1 MPLSRTC
8 FAYQQLAVF
17 DDSYLDPFPDQAE
30 HAAVSYALL
39 YHLYESGPNNFVE
52 GPYDTLPTT
61 RTFRS
66 MSPSLAHNI
75 RWKEKNWPSLDSG
88 VTRANYI

>member
-1 MPLSRTC
+1 
-8 FAYQQLAVF
+8 
-17 DDSYLDPFPDQAE
+17 
-30 HAAVSYALL
+30 
-39 YHLYESGPNNFVE
+39 
-52 GPYDTLPTT
+52 
-61 RTFRS
+61 